1 MTVDW
6 GLLIFICMAGYLAGS
21 IPSGVIISKLAG
33 IDNIMSYGSGNTGAT
48 NVFRVLGPK
57 YAAIVLVMDILKGA
71 LAAYLGLR
79 YLDMGTVGA
88 FIAGVFSIVG
98 HNWSVFLG
106 FRGGKGVATTAGV
119 ALIVFPKILAV
130 SAAAFLVVVALSRY
144 VSLGSLVGVWAGF
157 AYSLLPEFTA
167 LDKLAVF
174 GLAAV
179 VTYRHRSN
187 IERLASGTELK
198 LGKKGER
205 I

>member
-6 GLLIFICMAGYLAGS
+6 GLLFLICVAGYLAGS

-33 IDNIMSYGSGNTGAT
+33 IENIMSYGSGNTGAT

-57 YAAIVLVMDILKGA
+57 YAAIVLVMDILKGV
-71 LAAYLGLR
+71 LPAYFGLR
-79 YLDMGTVGA
+79 YLNMGTLGA

-98 HNWSVFLG
+98 HNWSAFLG
-106 FRGGKGVATTAGV
+106 FRGGKGVAATAGV

-130 SAAAFLVVVALSRY
+130 SVAVFLVVVALSRY
-144 VSLGSLVGVWAGF
+144 VSLGSLLGVWAGF
-157 AYSLLPEFTA
+157 AYSLLPQFTA

-179 VTYRHRSN
+179 VTYKHRSN
-187 IERLASGTELK
+187 IQRLASGSELK

>member
-106 FRGGKGVATTAGV
+106 FKGGKGVATTAGV

>member
-88 FIAGVFSIVG
+88 FISGVFSIVG

>member
-106 FRGGKGVATTAGV
+106 FKGGKGVATTAGV

-187 IERLASGTELK
+187 IQRLASGTELK

>member
-6 GLLIFICMAGYLAGS
+6 GLLFFVCMAGYLAGS

-106 FRGGKGVATTAGV
+106 FKGGKGVATTAGV

-187 IERLASGTELK
+187 IQRLASGTELK

>member
-106 FRGGKGVATTAGV
+106 FKGGKGVATTAGV

-167 LDKLAVF
+167 LDKLTVF

-179 VTYRHRSN
+179 VTYRHKSN
-187 IERLASGTELK
+187 IQRLASGTELK

>member
-187 IERLASGTELK
+187 IQRLASGTELK

>member
-21 IPSGVIISKLAG
+21 IPSGVIISKIAG
-33 IDNIMSYGSGNTGAT
+33 IDNIMSYGSGNNGAT

-106 FRGGKGVATTAGV
+106 FKGGKGVATTAGV

-144 VSLGSLVGVWAGF
+144 VCLGSLVFVWAAF

>member
-1 MTVDW
+1 VTVDW

-106 FRGGKGVATTAGV
+106 FKGGKGVATTAGV

>member
-6 GLLIFICMAGYLAGS
+6 GLLFFVCMAGYLAGS

-57 YAAIVLVMDILKGA
+57 YAAIVLAMDILKGV
-71 LAAYLGLR
+71 LPAYLGLR
-79 YLDMGTVGA
+79 YLNMGVAGA

-106 FRGGKGVATTAGV
+106 FRGGKGVAATAGV

-187 IERLASGTELK
+187 IQRLASGTELK